1 MTERAAFIDNVQVL
15 RAAAALLVVGVH
27 SIDIAQHYPGSSFRV
42 IGGLENVGAAGVDLF
57 FVISGFIIAHTA
69 FIGTRRRP
77 MDFALQRFWRVVPL
91 YWLLSLPYALMPG
104 GLAFEKLVATLLFW
118 PASNPH
124 LLSTPVMLIGWTLF
138 FEMLFY
144 AAATIVL
151 WRPGRATLAMVL
163 VAYALCW
170 FLAQTTGLAAFQFLG
185 NPLILEFLLGV
196 VIAHGSARLPAWLGP
211 LALLVGLA
219 WFVGTIVLGLEGRG
233 FHDPAVWS
241 RLLVWGMPS
250 ALIVLGAVVMPPW
263 RPAALFKPL
272 LLVGAASYSIYL
284 AHPLALWLLQDLLR
298 VFDQHW
304 NGLLVLLACVTVSV
318 LGGLLVYRCVERP
331 ILALRPRLGGTGA
344 QWRVIWGA
352 GA

>member
-1 MTERAAFIDNVQVL
+1 MTERPAFIDNVQAL
-15 RAAAALLVVGVH
+15 RAVAALLVVAVH
-27 SIDIAQHYPGSSFRV
+27 SIDIAHNHPGATFRV

-69 FIGTRRRP
+69 FIGTSRGP

-91 YWLLSLPYALMPG
+91 CWLLSLPYALMPG
-104 GLAFEKLVATLLFW
+104 GLAFDKVVATLLFW

-124 LLSTPVMLIGWTLF
+124 LLSTPVMLIGWTLC

-144 AAATIVL
+144 AAATVVL
-151 WRPGRATLAMVL
+151 RRPGRASVGMVL
-163 VAYALCW
+163 AVYALCW
-170 FLAQTTGLAAFQFLG
+170 LLAQATGLAAFQFLG

-196 VIAHGSARLPAWLGP
+196 LIAHVSARLPAWLGP
-211 LALLVGLA
+211 LALLAGLG
-219 WFVGTIVLGLEGRG
+219 WFAGTIVLGLEGRG

-263 RPAALFKPL
+263 QPAALFKPL

-284 AHPLALWLLQDLLR
+284 AHPLALWLLQDLMR

-304 NGLLVLLACVTVSV
+304 NGLLALLACLIVSV
-318 LGGLLVYRCVERP
+318 LGGLLVYRCIERP

-344 QWRVIWGA
+344 RWRVFWGA

>member
-1 MTERAAFIDNVQVL
+1 MTERPAFIDNVQVL
-15 RAAAALLVVGVH
+15 RAVAALLVVAVH
-27 SIDIAQHYPGSSFRV
+27 SIDIAHNHPGSTFRV
-42 IGGLENVGAAGVDLF
+42 VGGLENFGAAGVDLF

-69 FIGTRRRP
+69 FIGTSRRP

-91 YWLLSLPYALMPG
+91 YWLLSVPYALMPG
-104 GLAFEKLVATLLFW
+104 GLEVDKVVATLLFW

-124 LLSTPVMLIGWTLF
+124 LLSTPVMLIGWTLC

-144 AAATIVL
+144 AAATLVL
-151 WRPGRATLAMVL
+151 LRPGRAMLAVVL
-163 VAYALCW
+163 AAYALCW
-170 FLAQTTGLAAFQFLG
+170 LLAQVTDLSAFRFLG

-196 VIAHGSARLPAWLGP
+196 LIAHVSARLPAWLGP
-211 LALLVGLA
+211 MALLAGIG
-219 WFVGTIVLGLEGRG
+219 WFAGTIALGLEGSG

-263 RPAALFKPL
+263 RPATLFRPL

-298 VFDQHW
+298 VLDQHW
-304 NGLLVLLACVTVSV
+304 NGLLVFLVCLVVSV
-318 LGGLLVYRCVERP
+318 LGGLLVYRCIERP
-331 ILALRPRLGGTGA
+331 ILALRPRPGGSAARSPVVSGTGA
-344 QWRVIWGA
+344 
-352 GA
+352 